1 MILLRQVYSAQRK
14 EKINTCYTKYSLYV
28 VRLSILGMAAKYSK
42 RQQNYFKKFGLRLRK
57 FRMKAGMTL
66 EETEEYGLKSWKHL
80 QRIEAGESNIR
91 MATLLQL
98 AKIYKVHPSEL
109 LKDL

>member
-1 MILLRQVYSAQRK
+1 
-14 EKINTCYTKYSLYV
+14 
-28 VRLSILGMAAKYSK
+28 
-42 RQQNYFKKFGLRLRK
+42 
-57 FRMKAGMTL
+57 MTL